1 MLDSFLYSFNAIFP
15 IFALVALGMF
25 LKKIRFLDENYCR
38 VADKL
43 VFNVALPVNL
53 FFSVSG
59 SDLDRMFGKEQMS
72 LVLFCVCGI
81 TLFFILLCIITPV
94 FIKDRAVCGSFIQ
107 GAFRS
112 NYAIFAL
119 PLITNMFGDAGK
131 ETASALMPF
140 VVILLN
146 VYAVI
151 CLSFYHNGDVET
163 SGKKT
168 LKRIIKSTV
177 RNPLIIGNVVGVV
190 FLLLK
195 KAFGFSGM
203 PTFLSN
209 TLNSISSLAVPLAL
223 ISIGVSFRFSDLR
236 GRAAAAVIAA
246 SLRIVVFP
254 LAAVLTAVALGMRGV
269 SLSAVLVV
277 FGAPTA
283 VASYVMSKEMGGDAP
298 LSSQILL
305 ISTSFCLFTMFSFVF
320 VLKYLQLF

>member
-15 IFALVALGMF
+15 IFALVALGML
-25 LKKIRFLDENYCR
+25 LKKIRFLDESYCR

-53 FFSVSG
+53 FCSVSS
-59 SDLDRMFGKEQMS
+59 SDLDRMFGREQMS

-81 TLFFILLCIITPV
+81 SLFFVLLCIVTPL
-94 FIKDRAVCGSFIQ
+94 FIKDKAVCGSFIQ
-107 GAFRS
+107 GAYRS

-119 PLITNMFGDAGK
+119 PLITNLFGVSGK

-151 CLSFYHNGDVET
+151 CFGFFHNGETET
-163 SGKKT
+163 SLKKT
-168 LKRIIKSTV
+168 LKRIVRSTV
-177 RNPLIIGNVVGVV
+177 RNPLIIGNVAGVIY
-190 FLLLK
+190 LILK
-195 KAFGFSGM
+195 KTLGLSDLPAFLGN
-203 PTFLSN
+203 TLSN
-209 TLNSISSLAVPLAL
+209 LSSLAVPLAL
-223 ISIGVSFRFSDLR
+223 ISIGVSFRFSDLK
-236 GRAAAAVIAA
+236 GRAAAAVVAA
-246 SLRIVVFP
+246 ALRIAVFP
-254 LAAVLTAVALGMRGV
+254 LAAVLSAVALGMRGV

-305 ISTSFCLFTMFSFVF
+305 ISTSFCLLTMFSFVF
-320 VLKYLQLF
+320 VLNYLQLL

>member
-25 LKKIRFLDENYCR
+25 LKKIRFLDESYCR
-38 VADKL
+38 IADKL

-59 SDLDRMFGKEQMS
+59 SDLDRMFGREQMS
-72 LVLFCVCGI
+72 LVLFCVSGI
-81 TLFFILLCIITPV
+81 TVFFVLLSVISPA
-94 FIKDRAVCGSFIQ
+94 FIRDRARCGSFIQ

-119 PLITNMFGDAGK
+119 PLITNMFGEQGK

-146 VYAVI
+146 VYAVLCFGI
-151 CLSFYHNGDVET
+151 FHGGETET
-163 SGKKT
+163 SKKKT
-168 LKRIIKSTV
+168 AARILKSTV
-177 RNPLIIGNVVGVV
+177 KNPLIIGNVVGI
-190 FLLLK
+190 LYLILK
-195 KAFGFSGM
+195 KSFGFSAM
-203 PTFLSN
+203 PAFLSN
-209 TLNSISSLAVPLAL
+209 TLSNLSSLAIPLAL
-223 ISIGVSFRFSDLR
+223 ISIGVNFRFSELR
-236 GRAAAAVIAA
+236 GRAGTAAVAAA
-246 SLRIVVFP
+246 LRIIVFP
-254 LAAVLTAVALGMRGV
+254 LAAVLTAIALGMRGV

-305 ISTSFCLFTMFSFVF
+305 ISTSFCLLTMFSFVF
-320 VLKYLQLF
+320 ILKYLQLL